1 MPRLYWRPARGF
13 AARPAE
19 FKVDWVVLHYTAGS
33 HPGDLNWLARS
44 PRPACPSAHFY
55 ICPEGDVYQ
64 QVRLENVAFHAG
76 ITWSRPYT
84 WRWRRW
90 RALRP
95 NERSVGIEISNLGPP
110 RKFTEAQYRA
120 LAFLLPPVLARFD
133 VPLQTLPDPWRG
145 CDPRVSREHG
155 GDAYGLDELDGF
167 RGLLAHGNL
176 HYSKTDPGLLFDWDR
191 LRALEGMASPP
202 AFATYVIWR
211 GDPTL
216 IPDEGVPYP

>member
-33 HPGDLNWLARS
+33 HPGDLNWLCRS

-55 ICPEGDVYQ
+55 VAPRGDVYQ
-64 QVRLENVAFHAG
+64 LVRLENVAFHAG

-84 WRWRRW
+84 WQWRRW

-110 RKFTEAQYRA
+110 HNFTDEQYAA
-120 LAFLLPPVLARFD
+120 LAFLLPPLLARFGISSR
-133 VPLQTLPDPWRG
+133 VLPDPWRG
-145 CDPRVSREHG
+145 CDPRASKSHG
-155 GDAYGLDELDGF
+155 GDAYDIEELEGF
-167 RGLLAHGNL
+167 RGLLAHGNV

-191 LRALEGMASPP
+191 VRALEPFASPP
-202 AFATYVIWR
+202 SLASNIVWR
-211 GDPTL
+211 GDPAA
-216 IPDEGVPYP
+216 IPAEGVPFL

>member
-19 FKVDWVVLHYTAGS
+19 FKVDWVVLHYTAGPY
-33 HPGDLNWLARS
+33 PGDLEWLARS

-55 ICPEGDVYQ
+55 VSPAGDVHQ
-64 QVRLENVAFHAG
+64 LVRLENVAFHAG

-84 WRWRRW
+84 WQWRRW

-110 RKFTEAQYRA
+110 YNFTDVQYRA
-120 LAFLLPPVLARFD
+120 LAFLLPPLLARFG
-133 VPLQTLPDPWRG
+133 VPSHTLPDPWRG
-145 CDPRVSREHG
+145 CDPRLSKSHG
-155 GDAYGLDELDGF
+155 GDAYDVDALTGF
-167 RGLLAHGNL
+167 RGLLGHGNI

-191 LRALEGMASPP
+191 VRALEPFASPP
-202 AFATYVIWR
+202 SLAANIVWR
-211 GDPTL
+211 GDPAA
-216 IPDEGVPYP
+216 IPAEGVPFP